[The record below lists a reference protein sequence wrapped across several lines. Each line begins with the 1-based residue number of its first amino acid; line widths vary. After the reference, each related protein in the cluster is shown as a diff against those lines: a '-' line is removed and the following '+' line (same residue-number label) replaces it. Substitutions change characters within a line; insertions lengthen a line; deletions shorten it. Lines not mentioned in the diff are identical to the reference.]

1 MTEEPP
7 SKALAPMGG
16 SSSDPAKAILKGI
29 LSGIPL
35 IGGVVSEIVGQ
46 IIPDQRIER
55 LERYVIHLAEELQKL
70 GAVDVVDEMK
80 KPENVDLFE
89 DGAFAAAKALTDEK
103 RERIA
108 RLVAYGISGDEQ
120 ARLEAKRLLDL
131 LAALDDAQVVLLAS
145 YLMKNQRN
153 EEFRKAHENV
163 LASSRVHMGSTREE
177 HDAALV
183 RGLAREQLIRVGLL
197 RERFKKPAKGQTPEL
212 DEKTGRMKVEGR
224 ELSSLGRLLLR
235 RLGLAEER
243 EA

>member
-1 MTEEPP
+1 MTDKTP
-7 SKALAPMGG
+7 SKALAAMGG
-16 SSSDPAKAILKGI
+16 SSSDPAKAILKGA

-46 IIPDQRIER
+46 IIPDQRLDR
-55 LERYVIHLAEELQKL
+55 LERYVIHLADELQKL
-70 GAVDVVDEMK
+70 GAGEVAGDMK

-120 ARLEAKRLLDL
+120 ARLEAKRLLNL
-131 LAALDDAQVVLLAS
+131 LAALDDDQVIILAS

-153 EEFRKAHENV
+153 DDFRKAHETV
-163 LASSRVHMGSTREE
+163 FASSRVHMGSTRQE
-177 HDAALV
+177 HDVALV
-183 RGLAREQLIRVGLL
+183 RGLAREELIRLGLL
-197 RERFKKPAKGQTPEL
+197 RERFKKPSKGQTPEL

-235 RLGLAEER
+235 RLGLAQEG